1 MSTPDPCPLG
11 VPFAV
16 GEVFVEALRAE
27 FEPEVKVVDNPLRP
41 SELTE
46 DGARVVWF
54 EDVSDGPAV
63 QGEQVKR
70 EFRFTIGVLNRSS
83 DSRRAVH
90 TDYRRAK
97 RVIDQAIRL
106 IKQGGV
112 PVTTNY
118 LREGDVAF
126 RLENVDVGAGLI
138 LATFTYGYRD
148 PGFRTV

>member
-16 GEVFVEALRAE
+16 GEVFIEALRTA
-27 FEPEVKVVDNPLRP
+27 FEPDVTVKDNPVRP
-41 SELTE
+41 SDVLE

-70 EFRFTIGVLNRSS
+70 EFRFTLGVLNRTG
-83 DSRRAVH
+83 DARRGVH

-97 RVIDQAIRL
+97 RVIDDALQLLTKERL
-106 IKQGGV
+106 GV
-112 PVTTNY
+112 TPNY
-118 LREGDVAF
+118 VREGDVAF
-126 RLENVDVGAGLI
+126 RLENIDLGGGVI
-138 LATFTYGYRD
+138 LATFTLGYRD

>member
-11 VPFAV
+11 VPFAT
-16 GEVFVEALRAE
+16 GEVFIQALRDE
-27 FEPEVKVVDNPLRP
+27 FEPEVTVNNNPVRP
-41 SELTE
+41 SDLLE

-70 EFRFTIGVLNRSS
+70 EFRFTIGVINRTS

-97 RVIDQAIRL
+97 RVIDRALQQLTKEQI
-106 IKQGGV
+106 GV
-112 PVTTNY
+112 TPNY

-126 RLENVDVGAGLI
+126 RLENIDLGGGLI
-138 LATFTYGYRD
+138 LASFTLGYRD